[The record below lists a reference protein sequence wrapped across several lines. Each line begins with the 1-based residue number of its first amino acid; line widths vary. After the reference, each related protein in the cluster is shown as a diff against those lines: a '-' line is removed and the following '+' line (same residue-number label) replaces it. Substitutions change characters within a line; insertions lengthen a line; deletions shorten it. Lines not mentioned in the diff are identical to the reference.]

1 MEDKNEVS
9 RILAV
14 YESSEWQERARSIAK
29 FGYAVNDNGIGIV
42 AVQDSLADD
51 QYYLCSSSYTS
62 LRASIEELIND
73 DKVKKIAILI
83 NSPGGDVNG
92 LFECCDF
99 IHESNNKK
107 PIVAHVTGMCCSAA
121 YAIASACSNIM
132 ATETSEI
139 GSIGVIASARS
150 YEKYDERR
158 GILSKIF
165 RSKNADK
172 KVLSPFTEEGGKSL
186 QEKLDYYESKFYD
199 LVSASRGI
207 DKQDCIDSFGHG
219 ATYLGLEAAS
229 LGMIDGIATY
239 SEFMEQLASSP
250 KEEEEEENMDISKM
264 GAEER
269 KELFNALVEAEPSL
283 AEELKGN
290 ATAKERER
298 ITSLLSNRTEST
310 ASIIDAA
317 IAEGKEEG
325 DIAMELFHMEK
336 ARADELAKVANPMEQ
351 IEQRAE
357 AQQGIDPVM
366 PNASMITDTEAHMS
380 AERVAKYRKERL
392 NG

>member
-1 MEDKNEVS
+1 MSNNTN
-9 RILAV
+9 ILAV
-14 YESSEWQERARSIAK
+14 YESSQWQEIARYIAK
-29 FGYAVNDNGIGIV
+29 FGYTVSQDGIGFL
-42 AVQDSLADD
+42 AVEDSLSDNTGC
-51 QYYLCSSSYTS
+51 YFYCGTTYTS
-62 LRASIEELIND
+62 LRTSLEELMND
-73 DKVKKIAILI
+73 NEVKQIALLI
-83 NSPGGDVNG
+83 NSPGGEVAG
-92 LFECCDF
+92 LFECC
-99 IHESNNKK
+99 EYVKECSSKK
-107 PIVAHVTGMCCSAA
+107 PIIAHVTGLCCSAA
-121 YAIASACSNIM
+121 YALASACSQII

-139 GSIGVIASARS
+139 GSIGVIASAIS
-150 YEKYDERR
+150 YEEYDKKR
-158 GILSKIF
+158 GILAKIF

-172 KVLSPFTEEGGKSL
+172 KVLSPFTEEGEKRL
-186 QEKLDYYESKFYD
+186 QEKLDYYESKFYE
-199 LVSASRGI
+199 LISSSRSME
-207 DKQDCIDSFGHG
+207 KEDCIKAFGHG
-219 ATYLGLEAAS
+219 ATFMGLEAAS

-239 SEFMEQLASSP
+239 SEFMEQLTSSP